1 MKIRRIVCLV
11 IIGLVLVAAASCS
24 SSKLDED
31 SAKMMRTA
39 LTLTSGV
46 EITGLEMDK
55 KTLEISYTQTGQP
68 TLAANLQR
76 WLDMSAVAISFM
88 EEPRTIVIRPSVA
101 DEPVAE
107 VTVRSEEIASWLNGN
122 ISLEQALASIQV
134 EELE

>member
-1 MKIRRIVCLV
+1 MKIRRIVWLV